1 MSEMAGATSN
11 FAMLLELARETSS
24 EKRRELLRQV
34 TDVFLADGSV
44 RTDSEAAVFDE
55 IVGAVAADLET
66 QVRVELAR
74 KVADSQAP
82 LGRTARRLAMD
93 EIEVARP
100 VIEKSRA
107 LSERDILDVIHQK
120 GQDHMLAV
128 TKRPDIGERVSSAL
142 VERGEDHVVVSLL
155 ENAAARMNRATFERV
170 ADRVNGNPV
179 LHAPFVKN
187 RHVPLDLLNSVY
199 LQVETGLRRE
209 IMRKFHGVSPAELE
223 AALELSRNTLS
234 AAYGAVPSDFLAAS
248 DYVAELEKKGAIKPP
263 VLVQFLREGRRTAFL
278 ISFAK
283 MVGIDFD
290 LTQRLVDGQ
299 DVDALAMLCRG
310 AGFDRALFVTL
321 CLLIGG
327 QDYGMAKAE
336 AFGQLYE
343 QVPIA
348 AAQRALRFWKVR
360 SKNSD
365 AAAA

>member
-1 MSEMAGATSN
+1 MSAMAPATAN
-11 FAMLLELARETSS
+11 FAMLLDLAKETSS

-34 TDVFLADGSV
+34 TDVFLSDGSA
-44 RTDSEAAVFDE
+44 RTESEAAVFDE
-55 IVGAVAADLET
+55 IVGAVAADLES

-74 KVADSQAP
+74 KVAESSAP

-93 EIEVARP
+93 VIEVARP

-107 LSERDILDVIHQK
+107 LTERDILDLIDQK
-120 GQDHMLAV
+120 SQDHMMAV

-142 VERGEDHVVVSLL
+142 VERGEDRVVVSLL
-155 ENAAARMNRATFERV
+155 ENAAARMNRATYERV
-170 ADRVNGNPV
+170 ADRAQNNSV

-187 RHVPLDLLNSVY
+187 QHVPLDLLNTVY
-199 LQVETGLRRE
+199 LQVGNGLRRE

-223 AALELSRNTLS
+223 AALETSRNTLS
-234 AAYGAVPSDFLAAS
+234 AAYGAVPSDFQLATE
-248 DYVAELEKKGAIKPP
+248 YVAGLEKKGAIKPP

-290 LTQRLVDGQ
+290 LTQRLIEGQ

-360 SKNSD
+360 AKNTD